1 MGSHGGDEGSRT
13 PDLLNAIQ
21 ALSQLS
27 YIPTHGAVVKPRLVI
42 IRIAQDAVKG
52 LLRFSQRDSAGFTPI
67 DLYPP
72 QRVLTSSQKAVALYS
87 CPSCQKSI
95 RGC

>member
-27 YIPTHGAVVKPRLVI
+27 YIPEATSCWLTASFI
-42 IRIAQDAVKG
+42 ILIG
-52 LLRFSQRDSAGFTPI
+52 RDSVKNLA
-67 DLYPP
+67 
-72 QRVLTSSQKAVALYS
+72 KAQA
-87 CPSCQKSI
+87 
-95 RGC
+95 R